1 MKLKGKATL
10 TIRDSKTG
18 EIQHKESHSNTITP
32 ALARIMADNLS
43 GSLSYSKVMPLVSKL
58 LGGACLF
65 DGTVNPADIFLPKAE
80 DAALTAHA
88 GQNQTFDA
96 AADPKRGVI
105 NTAMSGPLSNGY
117 KWTWQWTT
125 TGNGRITDVC
135 LTHADTGDFWNEST
149 PNMMAANFEPV
160 EDICLHNLDATDFK
174 YNGEWGVPGDEL
186 EQAKRI
192 PIGFLDDI
200 NSVVS
205 INIDHSEQEFN
216 VYLSKFTGSGAWLW
230 NELGEP
236 YDEVMIRFPVSH
248 PQWGTFENLGYFMYM
263 LAFDAANKKL
273 WAFTNGAPNVGGSWQ
288 NKSKDFYYDCLDLAM
303 GTVSSGNVNCIDDL
317 GPISDPDSPYFCF
330 ISTFSA
336 GNPILTQVVD
346 GSVFLPTDK
355 NCVLRVNLSDMSDR
369 EIVNGLY
376 VTVGNN
382 QTNNGA
388 VALGN
393 DRICLLNTY
402 GYKNQNGEYNGL
414 PIKRTTGDDT
424 LFGNA
429 IMNTRVFAVEQPT
442 DSPIQF
448 FTRSCMGVTDD
459 PPRGT
464 VLNKLYMATVFH
476 LETPVVKGATQTM
489 TLEYELTQEEES

>member
-1 MKLKGKATL
+1 MKLHGKATL
-10 TIRDSKTG
+10 ILRDARTG
-18 EIQHKESHSNTITP
+18 EIQHRESHSNTITP
-32 ALARIMADNLS
+32 AIANIMSSNLS
-43 GSLSYSKVMPLVSKL
+43 ASLSYGKIMPLVSQL

-65 DGTVNPADIFLPKAE
+65 NGTVNPADIFLPKEE
-80 DAALTAHA
+80 DATLTAHA

-105 NTAMSGPLSNGY
+105 NTAMSGPISNGY

-125 TGNGRITDVC
+125 TGNGTITDVC

-160 EDICLHNLDATDFK
+160 EDVCLHNLDASDFE
-174 YNGEWGVPGDEL
+174 YVGNYGVPGDHL
-186 EQAKRI
+186 ADSKRI

-205 INIDHSEQEFN
+205 IDIDHSEQEFN

-248 PQWGTFENLGYFMYM
+248 PQWGTWENFGYFMYM
-263 LAFDAANKKL
+263 LAFDAVNKKL

-288 NKSKDFYYDCLDLAM
+288 NTSKDFSYDCLDLSD
-303 GTVSSGNVNCIDDL
+303 GTVTSGTVDCTADL
-317 GPISDPDSPYFCF
+317 SDPENPYLCF
-330 ISTFSA
+330 MSTYSA

-346 GSVFLPTDK
+346 GSVFLPTNK
-355 NCVLRVNLSDMSDR
+355 NFVLRVNLSNMTDR
-369 EIVNGLY
+369 ELVSGLY
-376 VTVGNN
+376 VTVGND

-393 DRICLLNTY
+393 GRICLLNTY
-402 GYKNQNGEYNGL
+402 GYKNQNGEYMGL
-414 PIKRTTGDDT
+414 PIKRTTGNGT
-424 LFGNA
+424 LFGTA
-429 IMNTRVFAVEQPT
+429 SMNTRIFAVEQPT
-442 DSPIQF
+442 ESPIQF
-448 FTRSCMGVTDD
+448 FTRNYLGVGDN

-476 LETPVVKGATQTM
+476 LESPVVKGASQTM